1 MMCGGTEELEGA
13 WKMMQTEGTLLYK
26 VYGA

>member
-1 MMCGGTEELEGA
+1 MMYGGTEELEGA
-13 WKMMQTEGTLLYK
+13 WKTMQTEGTLLDK